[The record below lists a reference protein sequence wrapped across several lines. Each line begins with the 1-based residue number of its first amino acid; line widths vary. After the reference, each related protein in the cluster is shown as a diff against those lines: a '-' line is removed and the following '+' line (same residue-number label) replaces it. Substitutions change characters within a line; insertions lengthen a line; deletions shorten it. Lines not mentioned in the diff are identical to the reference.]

1 MRRLALFLVGV
12 GMLITSV
19 NIPCLAQDF
28 KPYAGSKPDEKA
40 SREASAAAP
49 GKQSEVYTTGD
60 ALTRYTRS
68 TRACTRSTRCVAQA
82 QSCLLDNRLGGPSS
96 SSTEERIC

>member
-60 ALTRYTRS
+60 AFDKVYAFYKGLYKEYPS
-68 TRACTRSTRCVAQA
+68 VAQA